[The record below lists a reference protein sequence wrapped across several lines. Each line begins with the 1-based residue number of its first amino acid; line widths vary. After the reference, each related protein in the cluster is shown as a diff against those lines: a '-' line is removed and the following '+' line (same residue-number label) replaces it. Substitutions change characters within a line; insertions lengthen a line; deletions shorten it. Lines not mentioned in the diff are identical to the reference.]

1 MTTHCVKHSFE
12 LSVGNCRKC
21 NNGFCARCLLFP
33 FGEKKPGFCVAC
45 ALAASGV
52 RNSAGARPAAVAP
65 KESRQEIKARKR
77 AEKDARK
84 NNGTAPEL
92 APAQEP
98 GVIPS
103 PFEPGGIRFPTP
115 H

>member
-1 MTTHCVKHSFE
+1 MTGHCVKHSFE
-12 LSVGNCRKC
+12 LAVGNCRQC

-52 RNSAGARPAAVAP
+52 RLAAGARKAPVAAP
-65 KESRQEIKARKR
+65 PTRQELRARKK
-77 AEKDARK
+77 ADKLARK
-84 NNGTAPEL
+84 QGPPPDGEPPT
-92 APAQEP
+92 EP

-103 PFEPGGIRFPTP
+103 PFDGGGIRLPTP